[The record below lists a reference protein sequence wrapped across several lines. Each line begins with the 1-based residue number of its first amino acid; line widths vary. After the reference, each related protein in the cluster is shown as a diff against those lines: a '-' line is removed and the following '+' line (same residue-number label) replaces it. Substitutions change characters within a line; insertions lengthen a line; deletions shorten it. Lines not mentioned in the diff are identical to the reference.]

1 MSLAKD
7 NMIVSTQDTPCC
19 VAPASDATGALLAP
33 VVPSETCSDDGAETP
48 EQEEEHYIEML
59 GKLPTEIGTMLM
71 ALGIAG
77 ILLPGPVDAP
87 MLIAGALVIWPKTF
101 SPLERSFAKWF
112 PGIHREGVGQI
123 KRFISDLNRRFPE
136 NG

>member
-1 MSLAKD
+1 MTANCTETESNGIPDSVESGAACD
-7 NMIVSTQDTPCC
+7 
-19 VAPASDATGALLAP
+19 PAECPGA
-33 VVPSETCSDDGAETP
+33 CSANSAETP

-59 GKLPTEIGTMLM
+59 GKLPPEIGTMLM
-71 ALGIAG
+71 AVGIAG
-77 ILLPGPVDAP
+77 ILLPGPVGTP

-101 SPLERSFAKWF
+101 SPLERSFAKWC
-112 PGIHREGVGQI
+112 PGIHHEGVTQI